1 MLSINISELI
11 WTIVNFFLLLFLL
24 KRFLYQP
31 ICEHMDARQARI
43 DAGLEQERQAKAALQ
58 AIDESMSQQQQSAR
72 EEGRALLQRTE
83 EEAERESAAAIQA
96 AKRQVRQAEG
106 EKQEKMQEL
115 SRQEHARLAEAEPA
129 LAGALARSLLGE
141 EGDGE

>member
-24 KRFLYQP
+24 KRFLYEP
-31 ICEHMDARQARI
+31 ICRHMDARQARI
-43 DAGLEQERQAKAALQ
+43 DAGLEQERQAKAKVQ
-58 AIDESMSQQQQSAR
+58 AVDASMAEQQQAAR
-72 EEGRALLQRTE
+72 DEGRALLQRTE
-83 EEAERESAAAIQA
+83 EEAERESTEAIQG
-96 AKRQVRQAEG
+96 AKRLARQAEG

-115 SRQEHARLAEAEPA
+115 SRQELARLAGAEPA
-129 LAGALARSLLGE
+129 LAGALARTLLGE

>member
-11 WTIVNFFLLLFLL
+11 WTIVNFFLLFFLL

-43 DAGLEQERQAKAALQ
+43 DAGLEQERQAKAAVQ
-58 AIDESMSQQQQSAR
+58 AADESMTQQQQSAR
-72 EEGRALLQRTE
+72 DEGRAVLQRTE

-141 EGDGE
+141 EGDGK

>member
-24 KRFLYQP
+24 KRLLYQP

-58 AIDESMSQQQQSAR
+58 AIDESMTEQQLSAR
-72 EEGRALLQRTE
+72 DEGRALLQRTE
-83 EEAERESAAAIQA
+83 EEAERESAAAIQT
-96 AKRQVRQAEG
+96 AKRLARQAES
-106 EKQEKMQEL
+106 EKQEKLQEL
-115 SRQEHARLAEAEPA
+115 DRQEHARLTAAEPA